1 MRNRT
6 FTYATEAAFS
16 ALADPTR
23 RAVLDLLLR
32 GGLPAGQIAQAFPV
46 SRPAVSKHLRVLRR
60 ARLVRMHR
68 LGRQRLFELN
78 PGPLKTV
85 DLWLSRYRIFWQNEL
100 SSLKQFV
107 EAAHTKE
114 LSSQGRKNENKK
126 HPGGKHGSD
135 PTDSKL
141 RRNR

>member
-1 MRNRT
+1 MRNRSL
-6 FTYATEAAFS
+6 TYATGKAFS

-46 SRPAVSKHLRVLRR
+46 SRPAISKHLRVLRR

-78 PGPLKTV
+78 PKPLKSV
-85 DLWLSRYRIFWQNEL
+85 DLWLSRYRAFWQSEL
-100 SSLKQFV
+100 SNLKHFV
-107 EAAHTKE
+107 EASQAKE
-114 LSSQGRKNENKK
+114 LPSQGKKNENRK
-126 HPGGKHGSD
+126 H
-135 PTDSKL
+135 
-141 RRNR
+141 RR